1 MEEKQKLA
9 QVIQRLRSDEAF
21 RRLVLTAPRETLKA
35 ELGISDEV
43 YQAMVTLA
51 PALVAGGLFV
61 LAHGAPPEPERWSG
75 WGKQ

>member
-9 QVIQRLRSDEAF
+9 HVIQRFRTDEAF

-61 LAHGAPPEPERWSG
+61 LVNGAPPEPEDWG
-75 WGKQ
+75 NWGKG